1 MFLNPNDHFVSLD
14 AIKDKAEL
22 DLLHELA
29 YADGG
34 HVMINPTHIIWK
46 RGEIVGG
53 VSMGVLWAGTKPLI
67 MEWFHPTKMM
77 ARDSMQIIN
86 IIVNTVKLLGHA
98 DGYMMIGPQSPFAPF
113 LGRVGFQKISTVDI
127 YHKFTQ

>member
-1 MFLNPNDHFVSLD
+1 MSLRLNDNFVSLEP
-14 AIKDKAEL
+14 IKDKAEL

-53 VSMGVLWAGTKPLI
+53 VSMGVLWVGTKPAF
-67 MEWFHPTKMM
+67 MEWFHTTKMT
-77 ARDSMQIIN
+77 ARDSANVFN
-86 IIVNTVKLLGHA
+86 IIFNVLHLRGHIDVLKL
-98 DGYMMIGPQSPFAPF
+98 IGPNAPGVPF
-113 LGRVGFQKISTVDI
+113 LEGIGFKKVSTMEM
-127 YHKFTQ
+127 YHKFI